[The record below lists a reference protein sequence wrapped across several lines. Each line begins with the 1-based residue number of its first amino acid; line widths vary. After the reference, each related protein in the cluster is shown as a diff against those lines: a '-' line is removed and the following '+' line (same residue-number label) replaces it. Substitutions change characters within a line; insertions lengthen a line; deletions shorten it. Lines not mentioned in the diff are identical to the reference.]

1 MPPCKTGWTSAL
13 AALPLL
19 ADDARHTLKS
29 LQQAGTSVTAMANDI
44 RTTTQRLSAEGGAID
59 QLTHGAQVM
68 AAAADNFSRSTLP
81 SINRAADETGRAVR
95 QMAWLPAP
103 SATTRNSSST
113 AAAVCRLA
121 RASLVSP
128 CPWPTLTDKGTRH
141 AHTLRI
147 VLP

>member
-1 MPPCKTGWTSAL
+1 
-13 AALPLL
+13 
-19 ADDARHTLKS
+19 
-29 LQQAGTSVTAMANDI
+29 MANDI

-95 QMAWLPAP
+95 QMGLAASAVSDNPQLFIYGSGRLPPA
-103 SATTRNSSST
+103 
-113 AAAVCRLA
+113 LA
-121 RASLVSP
+121 SP
-128 CPWPTLTDKGTRH
+128 VLPRPWPTPDRQRH
-141 AHTLRI
+141 APCTHPSH